1 MALRSQRS
9 VKGSRAHSRSV
20 AFCGLSVALMALC
33 AWITL
38 PLGPVPF
45 TLQTFAMAFTILVLS
60 PKDAICSVLLYIGM
74 GAVGLPVFS
83 SMRGGFAALAGPTG
97 GFIWGFL
104 LGAIAACM
112 LLSAFSKG
120 GKLPSVAVEATAL
133 ALFIFVSY
141 ACGLLQLMHV
151 ANMDALTAFVVS
163 VAPFVIAD
171 IAKMAFAV
179 LAARAV
185 RNAIGLR

>member
-1 MALRSQRS
+1 
-9 VKGSRAHSRSV
+9 
-20 AFCGLSVALMALC
+20 MALC

-120 GKLPSVAVEATAL
+120 GKRPSVAVEAFSL
-133 ALFIFVSY
+133 VLFILVSY
-141 ACGLLQLMHV
+141 ACGLLQLMRV
-151 ANMDALTAFVVS
+151 ADMDALTAFVVS

-185 RNAIGLR
+185 RKAIGLR